1 MDIKISQQ
9 IPATYA
15 RNHFK
20 EFTNRVLEEGVTVVV
35 RKSEPVFV
43 ALSMEEYNRVKEAE
57 KSWLNRNDGEGP
69 KKKITLEEL
78 RKNSKFNK
86 YIGYLEGMFPPEMSS
101 VEIAKHWTDY
111 VD

>member
-1 MDIKISQQ
+1 MDIKITQQ

-20 EFTNRVLEEGVTVVV
+20 EFTDKTLKEGITVIV

-43 ALSMEEYNRVKEAE
+43 ALSMEEYRKMKEAE
-57 KSWLNRNDGEGP
+57 EAWFNRNKNKKP

-78 RKNSKFNK
+78 RKNSIFDK
-86 YIGYLEGMFPPEMSS
+86 YAGCLDGLFPPEMSS